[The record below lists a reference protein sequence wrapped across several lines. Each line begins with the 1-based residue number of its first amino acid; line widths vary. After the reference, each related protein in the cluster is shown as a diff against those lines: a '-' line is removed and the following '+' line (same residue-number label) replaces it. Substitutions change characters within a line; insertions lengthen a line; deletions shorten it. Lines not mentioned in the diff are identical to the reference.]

1 MIIYSHLTVCQRIVQ
16 WRGTVWHDVAVHFVL
31 TTVVTLLVHQLFYA
45 ERLLGLP
52 PFVGGP
58 ALEEPRAQVSD
69 LAWRVFMFP
78 LSFLLALRSNQAF
91 KRYLEGISYY
101 TDLNCSITELCRQ
114 TTYIRTAEGSF
125 DLPEPGTQPRE
136 GQASCDDEAKQ
147 RIIRHCV
154 AFATATRQD
163 IRNLRLP
170 PTQSHEE
177 LEALRLHVTDTELKF
192 LHEQNVHDEDINT
205 PLIVARWLTH
215 DLAMVLDRVSP
226 PTLIPSE
233 PRAACPQLFSAA
245 VYLTSLLLG
254 ISDGRQHRQDGDGV
268 SRHHENLHP
277 SNPLAVHAPRAAVL
291 DVLGLQPAY
300 LPRPDL

>member
-1 MIIYSHLTVCQRIVQ
+1 MISYRHLTVCQRIVQ
-16 WRGTVWHDVAVHFVL
+16 WRGTVWRDVAVHFVL
-31 TTVVTLLVHQLFYA
+31 TTVVTLLVHHVFYA

-52 PFVGGP
+52 PFIGGP

-91 KRYLEGISYY
+91 ERYLEGVSHY
-101 TDLNCSITELCRQ
+101 TDLNCAMTELCRQ
-114 TTYIRTAEGSF
+114 TTYIRTEEGSF

-163 IRNLRLP
+163 IRNMRLP

-177 LEALRLHVTDTELKF
+177 LEAKIQTMADQLLAKQRGWRQRRGLLHRPAVES
-192 LHEQNVHDEDINT
+192 ISS
-205 PLIVARWLTH
+205 PL
-215 DLAMVLDRVSP
+215 
-226 PTLIPSE
+226 
-233 PRAACPQLFSAA
+233 SAK
-245 VYLTSLLLG
+245 
-254 ISDGRQHRQDGDGV
+254 D
-268 SRHHENLHP
+268 ENLWNWGATMHWHP
-277 SNPLAVHAPRAAVL
+277 HEL
-291 DVLGLQPAY
+291 
-300 LPRPDL
+300 

>member
-1 MIIYSHLTVCQRIVQ
+1 MIYYRHLSVCQRIVQ
-16 WRGTVWHDVAVHFVL
+16 WRGTVWPDVAVHFVL
-31 TTVVTLLVHQLFYA
+31 TTVVTLLVHHVFYA

-52 PFVGGP
+52 PFLGGD
-58 ALEEPRAQVSD
+58 ERDEPRAQVSD

-91 KRYLEGISYY
+91 ERYLEGISHY
-101 TDLNCSITELCRQ
+101 TDLNCAITELCRQ
-114 TTYIRTAEGSF
+114 TTYIRTAQGSF

-177 LEALRLHVTDTELKF
+177 LERRLKRVDELLPQFFLPLHGGPALEA
-192 LHEQNVHDEDINT
+192 LHE
-205 PLIVARWLTH
+205 
-215 DLAMVLDRVSP
+215 
-226 PTLIPSE
+226 
-233 PRAACPQLFSAA
+233 
-245 VYLTSLLLG
+245 
-254 ISDGRQHRQDGDGV
+254 
-268 SRHHENLHP
+268 
-277 SNPLAVHAPRAAVL
+277 
-291 DVLGLQPAY
+291 
-300 LPRPDL
+300 